1 MHSSG
6 RVHFRFILLLTL
18 TFIAGCAW
26 GPSGRKQRKAQEA
39 AQKESAPHLVGT
51 ITLVNETERFVLI
64 DNGSQPPPPTGA
76 ALKSFTGGSES
87 GVLSVGS
94 VRRRPF
100 VIADIVK
107 GQPKKGDEVFQ

>member
-1 MHSSG
+1 MDRLHRPLHCAMHSSG

-39 AQKESAPHLVGT
+39 AQEESAPHLVGT

-64 DNGSQPPPPTGA
+64 DNGSQPPPPTGV

-87 GVLSVGS
+87 GVLSVG
-94 VRRRPF
+94 
-100 VIADIVK
+100 
-107 GQPKKGDEVFQ
+107 